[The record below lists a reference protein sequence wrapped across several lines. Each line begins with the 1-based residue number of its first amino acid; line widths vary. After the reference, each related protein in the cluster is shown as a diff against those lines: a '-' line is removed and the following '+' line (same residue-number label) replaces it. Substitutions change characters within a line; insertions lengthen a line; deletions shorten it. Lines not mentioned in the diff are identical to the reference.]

1 MDAENKAE
9 QEVTD
14 KNLHD
19 ALLFSQ
25 NWETIE
31 KPNSV
36 VVDTTSNG
44 SYGKFILEP
53 LHKGFGVTI
62 GHSLR
67 RVLLSSLVSTAVYAV
82 KIEGVSHEYES
93 MRGVREDVLQ
103 IILNIKEVVF
113 KANVSEDII
122 LKLEAKGSQQVTAKQ
137 IQTQGLVSII
147 NEDKVLCSLEQDAE
161 IEMTLY
167 LKMNRGL
174 VSSEENFMEDMP
186 IGTIFLDSN
195 HSPIQKISYEV
206 QDTLVGKKT
215 DHDRL
220 IFELWTNGGIEP
232 VNAISYA
239 SKILTDC
246 YKIFINF
253 DEKSIVTEK
262 PKQLVTV
269 QTEND
274 HLKRSINELELS
286 VRAVHCLEA
295 IGIKTIKDLAQKT
308 EPEMLKLQNF
318 GKKSLDEIKK
328 ILASMGLNFGIRFD
342 NESKE
347 IDDITEEK

>member
-1 MDAENKAE
+1 MDTENKIK

-14 KNLHD
+14 KSLQD

-25 NWETIE
+25 NWEAIE
-31 KPNSV
+31 KPNSIV
-36 VVDTTSNG
+36 IDEASND

-67 RVLLSSLVSTAVYAV
+67 RVLLSSLVGTAVYAV

-103 IILNIKEVVF
+103 IILNIKEVIF
-113 KANVSEDII
+113 KANVSEDIT
-122 LKLEAKGSQQVTAKQ
+122 LKLEAKGPQQVLAKQ
-137 IQTQGLVSII
+137 IQTQGLVSIA
-147 NEDKVLCSLEQDAE
+147 NEEKVLCSLEQDTK
-161 IEMTLY
+161 IDITLY

-174 VSSEENFMEDMP
+174 VSSEENFTEDVPM
-186 IGTIFLDSN
+186 GAIFLDSN

-206 QDTLVGKKT
+206 QDTLAGKRT
-215 DHDRL
+215 DHDKL

-239 SKILTDC
+239 AKILTDY

-253 DEKSIVTEK
+253 DEKSVVKEE
-262 PKQLVTV
+262 PKQLLAV
-269 QTEND
+269 QTENN
-274 HLKRSINELELS
+274 HLKRNINELELS
-286 VRAVHCLEA
+286 VRAVNCLKA
-295 IGIKTIKDLAQKT
+295 IGINTIKDLAQKT
-308 EPEMLKLQNF
+308 ESEMLKL
-318 GKKSLDEIKK
+318 IK
-328 ILASMGLNFGIRFD
+328 IL
-342 NESKE
+342 
-347 IDDITEEK
+347 